1 MLIYN
6 HLNIIQSLF
15 NKGLKLFKKNYDKW
29 DFKVLKIGAFPVFR
43 RAKLLLDKQVMDIVS
58 GSRNKQE
65 LLPNSQNTD

>member
-1 MLIYN
+1 MR
-6 HLNIIQSLF
+6 
-15 NKGLKLFKKNYDKW
+15 
-29 DFKVLKIGAFPVFR
+29 FKVLKIGAFPVFR

>member
-1 MLIYN
+1 MRN
-6 HLNIIQSLF
+6 LNF
-15 NKGLKLFKKNYDKW
+15 LKLG
-29 DFKVLKIGAFPVFR
+29 LFPVFR